1 MYQAHPI
8 VIKTIDP
15 QMLGVPTKATS
26 IQRVLPKRNENQ
38 RSGSDVMETFQN
50 ASVRKNKSGHHEW
63 AVFWGGSGWQ

>member
-15 QMLGVPTKATS
+15 QMLGVLTKATS
-26 IQRVLPKRNENQ
+26 IQRILLKRNENQ

-50 ASVRKNKSGHHEW
+50 ASVKKNKSGHHEW
-63 AVFWGGSGWQ
+63 TVLGCGNGWQ